1 MSQLILKLKPLAS
14 RWSATA
20 CITLMIVAVIVMI
33 AGPSEAAGKRGGVL
47 RMTMPTDL
55 TQPDLHQTSAE
66 IDNAVLSMTV
76 YETLFTYDGNNN
88 IKPFLV
94 ESYEFSNDGLLLT
107 MNLKKGVKLHNG
119 EEMTAEDVKFS
130 LDRVRDDKLPGFHA
144 NNLKPVTERTTRATV
159 SMANRRP
166 ADTL

>member
-1 MSQLILKLKPLAS
+1 MSQLIPKLKLVKR
-14 RWSATA
+14 RWSALA
-20 CITLMIVAVIVMI
+20 CVTLMILAALVVM
-33 AGPSEAAGKRGGVL
+33 AGPSHAEGKRGGVL

-55 TQPDLHQTSAE
+55 TQLDLHQTSAE

-107 MNLKKGVKLHNG
+107 MNLKKGVKFHNG
-119 EEMTAEDVKFS
+119 EEMTAEDV
-130 LDRVRDDKLPGFHA
+130 
-144 NNLKPVTERTTRATV
+144 
-159 SMANRRP
+159 
-166 ADTL
+166 